1 MKKAIY
7 YLIVYSALQL
17 AAFIFPGAV
26 IIGGIMVATGCG
38 FRPAVEQSLVWI
50 LLVEYLFVSWLF
62 LKKKW
67 AYLNWGSVLRRDRLS
82 VVLLS
87 VILTIAWWFLYGSV
101 LDLFLQEDANIN
113 TLANESI
120 SAYVIVAECVL
131 TLIIPLAEELLFRG
145 AMLRAIYIRHHNI
158 VLAIIVSAALFGVT
172 HWDFYQ
178 GIGAFITG
186 IILGWM
192 YYQTGSL
199 IPGIIIHTANN
210 ILSKTWFIYI
220 YGFNTSV
227 ADLFPNSSFYVL
239 FIIVMALVFFL
250 CCFFFHNKYK
260 HPVDTWP
267 SWYKQ
272 FF

>member
-26 IIGGIMVATGCG
+26 IIGGIMVATGCD

-67 AYLNWGSVLRRDRLS
+67 AYLNWGRILHQERLL
-82 VVLLS
+82 VVFMS
-87 VILTIAWWFLYGSV
+87 VILIIALWFLI
-101 LDLFLQEDANIN
+101 DCAMAPFLKEDVN
-113 TLANESI
+113 TLETDSFPT
-120 SAYVIVAECVL
+120 YVIVAECVL

-210 ILSKTWFIYI
+210 IISSTWGLT
-220 YGFNTSV
+220 YGHDTKAV
-227 ADLFPNSSFYVL
+227 DLFPNSFLYVL
-239 FIIVMALVFFL
+239 FIILMAFVFFL
-250 CCFFFHNKYK
+250 CCFFFHHKYK
-260 HPVDTWP
+260 HSKDTWP